1 MSIRVHAVLAV
12 RSRRVVALSGH
23 VSRRKRFDLPGA
35 KEAILDI
42 DIAECRSQQLAPG
55 QRLIQL
61 RENA

>member
-1 MSIRVHAVLAV
+1 
-12 RSRRVVALSGH
+12 

-42 DIAECRSQQLAPG
+42 DIAECRSQQLALG